1 MQYYAMIRTIMLGLM
16 TLVAS
21 VCVAKPKAYTNLYE
35 KVPHSGY
42 VGSVALDISA
52 PGAYGSTGFGVTTTH
67 GLMVRPTVFAGL
79 GTGYLHSFNY
89 GKGVIPVFAEGRFY
103 FPSQYMRRIYPHVGV
118 RLGGQIGTEGGA
130 GFYSQ
135 VACGIRI
142 PFSDRIALN
151 VEVGPQ
157 YAGKYERAS
166 AGMITYNGKYKAK
179 GQQFGFFG
187 RISLEF

>member
-1 MQYYAMIRTIMLGLM
+1 MIRTIMLGLM

-35 KVPHSGY
+35 KVPHEGY
-42 VGSVALDISA
+42 VGSVAVEVNA
-52 PGAYGSTGFGVTTTH
+52 PGAYGTTGFGVSTTH
-67 GLMVRPTVFAGL
+67 GFMVRPTVFAGV
-79 GTGYLHSFNY
+79 GAGYIHSFDHS
-89 GKGVIPVFAEGRFY
+89 KGVIPVFAEGRFY

-142 PFSDRIALN
+142 PFSDRTALN

-166 AGMITYNGKYKAK
+166 EGYLTYNAKFRSK

-187 RISLEF
+187 RVSFEF